1 MANKV
6 ILSEQF
12 TLSLRD
18 FVKGLIVAVISAVV
32 PLVQETINQGELSF
46 NWKAIG
52 VTALGAFFAYLAKNL
67 FEGPKVITTYNTNE
81 KATEV
86 AADIKKAS

>member
-18 FVKGLIVAVISAVV
+18 FIKGLIVAVISAIV
-32 PLVQETINQGELSF
+32 PLIQETIKQGELSF

-52 VTALGAFFAYLAKNL
+52 VTALGAFVAYIAKNFL
-67 FEGPKVITTYNTNE
+67 EGPKVITTYNSNE
-81 KATEV
+81 KASEV
-86 AADIKKAS
+86 AQDINKS